1 MMSTKGGKLA
11 PCMLRISKEGYRDQ
25 DVTFTKSMTPWYLGN
40 ILLGGIVGF
49 IVDAANGAMYDRKP
63 AGVDVKLEPI
73 AK

>member
-1 MMSTKGGKLA
+1 
-11 PCMLRISKEGYRDQ
+11 MLRISKEGYRDQ

-40 ILLGGIVGF
+40 VLLGGIVGF